1 MIVLWAYDAK
11 WSLLPLKLNYV
22 LIFLAAIYWILGV
35 IGAGTGLS
43 TALLQLAGSIAIMSG
58 IYLCFYLV
66 SRGEWIGFG
75 DIILGVGLALLLGA
89 WQYAFGALF
98 LANFLGLLYI
108 IPLYIAKKVGRRTH
122 MPFGPF
128 LILATMIMVLV
139 GGVLVTYF
147 DRSIS
152 TLTDALLML

>member
-1 MIVLWAYDAK
+1 MIFFPHMYGPLDITRFVIWLIAGYVMIVLWAYDAK

-108 IPLYIAKKVGRRTH
+108 IPLYIAKKSDAGH
-122 MPFGPF
+122 
-128 LILATMIMVLV
+128 ICHLV
-139 GGVLVTYF
+139 RF
-147 DRSIS
+147 
-152 TLTDALLML
+152 